1 MLLPRITTCSR
12 DVRAGGRHCRRPL
25 DLDAAGIAAA
35 GCAPSAPPQ
44 TLAMNTPAT
53 PMPTE
58 AQRAEAARVERVWPG
73 CQVEAEN
80 ATAPMENATERKQEY
95 VHVLT
100 VCVAA
105 SN

>member
-1 MLLPRITTCSR
+1 MTKLAQLVVACSLM
-12 DVRAGGRHCRRPL
+12 GM
-25 DLDAAGIAAA
+25 AA
-35 GCAPSAPPQ
+35 GCAPSALPPQ

-53 PMPTE
+53 PMPTA

-100 VCVAA
+100 LCVAA

>member
-1 MLLPRITTCSR
+1 MAKLAQLAVACSLM
-12 DVRAGGRHCRRPL
+12 GM
-25 DLDAAGIAAA
+25 AA
-35 GCAPSAPPQ
+35 GCAPSAPPPQ
-44 TLAMNTPAT
+44 TLAMNTSAT

-100 VCVAA
+100 LCVAA